1 MSEEKKILVQHD
13 SDDEQLDIGK
23 DTTDIEQD
31 EWVESLDEET
41 AEESPQLEEALSV
54 EEPETTTDDIETIE
68 ASSTTHDEAIP
79 DDTTTETIDDAVDE
93 IVAED
98 ADKLMQVE
106 DAVRTR
112 QFMPPTVEKRT
123 LFGRIKHFFRAWWQN
138 TRLRNATLITFFL
151 ISVAVVLVPF
161 SRYMLLNAVG
171 IRVQA
176 SMTIVDSES
185 GRPLKNI
192 LVSLQGY
199 EARTNDDGYVS
210 FMELKQGNSTFKVD
224 RKGFAP
230 LEKTLTLGWGTNPLG
245 EQSLLATGARF
256 RFTLKDW
263 LSGAILKDA
272 EATSGE
278 YVGQSDEDGTVELVM
293 GEVADDAEIILSAKG
308 YRNETRKVVDVSDEI
323 IEQTMVPS
331 KKHAFVSNRDGKYD
345 LYTIDVDGKNEKL
358 SLGGTGKER
367 EVPYV
372 LPHQNR
378 DIIAYVSS
386 RDGDTNKDGFIL
398 DGLFVVDTFTA
409 ETYKI
414 TRSEQLQVIGWSGNK
429 LIYVAIVE
437 GVSAGNS
444 QRSKIVSYDLDTK
457 ERIDLASSNY
467 FNDVKLVDGT
477 VYYAV
482 SSYAVPRAQAKL
494 FSVTPDGKDK
504 QTVVDEQVW
513 SIGRA
518 DFETM
523 FFNTESNEW
532 YEKKLDGVALKL
544 DTQPVQQ
551 ESRIYTVSPDGTRAV
566 WVDVRDGKGVL
577 LSYRL
582 DDKKEAAVK
591 ITSGL
596 MDPVYWINDSQVVY
610 RVTTSQETADYVVS
624 LDGGEAQKIADVV
637 GNRSR
642 YFN

>member
-1 MSEEKKILVQHD
+1 
-13 SDDEQLDIGK
+13 
-23 DTTDIEQD
+23 
-31 EWVESLDEET
+31 
-41 AEESPQLEEALSV
+41 
-54 EEPETTTDDIETIE
+54 
-68 ASSTTHDEAIP
+68 
-79 DDTTTETIDDAVDE
+79 
-93 IVAED
+93 
-98 ADKLMQVE
+98 
-106 DAVRTR
+106 
-112 QFMPPTVEKRT
+112 
-123 LFGRIKHFFRAWWQN
+123 
-138 TRLRNATLITFFL
+138 
-151 ISVAVVLVPF
+151 
-161 SRYMLLNAVG
+161 
-171 IRVQA
+171 
-176 SMTIVDSES
+176 MTIVDSES

-494 FSVTPDGKDK
+494 FSVILDGKDK
-504 QTVVDEQVW
+504 
-513 SIGRA
+513 
-518 DFETM
+518 
-523 FFNTESNEW
+523 
-532 YEKKLDGVALKL
+532 
-544 DTQPVQQ
+544 
-551 ESRIYTVSPDGTRAV
+551 
-566 WVDVRDGKGVL
+566 
-577 LSYRL
+577 
-582 DDKKEAAVK
+582 
-591 ITSGL
+591 
-596 MDPVYWINDSQVVY
+596 
-610 RVTTSQETADYVVS
+610 
-624 LDGGEAQKIADVV
+624 
-637 GNRSR
+637 
-642 YFN
+642 

>member
-1 MSEEKKILVQHD
+1 
-13 SDDEQLDIGK
+13 
-23 DTTDIEQD
+23 
-31 EWVESLDEET
+31 
-41 AEESPQLEEALSV
+41 
-54 EEPETTTDDIETIE
+54 
-68 ASSTTHDEAIP
+68 
-79 DDTTTETIDDAVDE
+79 
-93 IVAED
+93 
-98 ADKLMQVE
+98 
-106 DAVRTR
+106 
-112 QFMPPTVEKRT
+112 
-123 LFGRIKHFFRAWWQN
+123 
-138 TRLRNATLITFFL
+138 
-151 ISVAVVLVPF
+151 
-161 SRYMLLNAVG
+161 
-171 IRVQA
+171 
-176 SMTIVDSES
+176 
-185 GRPLKNI
+185 
-192 LVSLQGY
+192 
-199 EARTNDDGYVS
+199 
-210 FMELKQGNSTFKVD
+210 
-224 RKGFAP
+224 
-230 LEKTLTLGWGTNPLG
+230 
-245 EQSLLATGARF
+245 
-256 RFTLKDW
+256 
-263 LSGAILKDA
+263 
-272 EATSGE
+272 
-278 YVGQSDEDGTVELVM
+278 
-293 GEVADDAEIILSAKG
+293 
-308 YRNETRKVVDVSDEI
+308 
-323 IEQTMVPS
+323 
-331 KKHAFVSNRDGKYD
+331 
-345 LYTIDVDGKNEKL
+345 
-358 SLGGTGKER
+358 
-367 EVPYV
+367 
-372 LPHQNR
+372 
-378 DIIAYVSS
+378 VSS

-532 YEKKLDGVALKL
+532 YEKKLDGVVLKL